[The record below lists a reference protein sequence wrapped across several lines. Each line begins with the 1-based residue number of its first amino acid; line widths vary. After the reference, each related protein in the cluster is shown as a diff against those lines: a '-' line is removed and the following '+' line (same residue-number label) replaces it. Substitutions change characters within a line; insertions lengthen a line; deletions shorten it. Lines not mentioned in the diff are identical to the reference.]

1 MTATTWSTTP
11 ARGMGPY
18 YHHIHGLYGPNLL
31 LCTKEEALMLVASMQ
46 RSVGN
51 PTLLVLI
58 ERLKQEQ
65 IQIASELEAMAP
77 DAWLNVRGRALAN
90 REQDL
95 HTTLAVLRGLAQKS
109 VQIEEPTTVA
119 A

>member
-65 IQIASELEAMAP
+65 IQIASELNSMEPEA
-77 DAWLNVRGRALAN
+77 LLSVQGRALTN
-90 REQDL
+90 REQEL
-95 HTTLAVLRGLAQKS
+95 HITLRVLRGLVQQP
-109 VQIEEPTTVA
+109 VQIEEPA
-119 A
+119 L